1 MKCKFTMLILV
12 FYQFRNDNED
22 VLNVVGYLHF
32 DVTNLWLVLKML
44 GKGGGKGTEGIK
56 YINIYDYFW
65 YENSNRNTEKKSS

>member
-1 MKCKFTMLILV
+1 MLILV

-22 VLNVVGYLHF
+22 VLNVVAYLHF

-44 GKGGGKGTEGIK
+44 GKRGGKGKEGNK

-65 YENSNRNTEKKSS
+65 YEKSNRNTEKK